1 MTTADYMRPVDYL
14 EQIYEPL
21 TAADIAARAGRHI
34 NSVRRQIPRLRRWGL
49 IERYGLVRHRGRPA
63 ATWILTPRGRE
74 ILERDL

>member
-1 MTTADYMRPVDYL
+1 MIPEHYMKPVDYL
-14 EQIYEPL
+14 GQIAEPI
-21 TAADIAARAGRHI
+21 TAAAIAARAGRHI